1 MFLKPVLTVA
11 FLFTCAL
18 IFAQQKAAPVV
29 YDSVL
34 AKKLGAD
41 AYGMKQ
47 YVMVILTTG
56 KSDVKE
62 KNSRDSLFAGHM
74 NNIKKLAKEGKMVVA
89 GPLGKND
96 LSYRGIFVF
105 NTASVEDARA
115 MVDTDPAVKAGI
127 FDAIYIPWYCSAALM
142 EISSLHEKLQK
153 VSF

>member
-1 MFLKPVLTVA
+1 MFSRSALSLLLLFVA
-11 FLFTCAL
+11 FAVCAQEKTKP
-18 IFAQQKAAPVV
+18 A

-56 KSDVKE
+56 KADIKE
-62 KNSRDSLFAGHM
+62 KAVKDSLFAGHM
-74 NNIKKLAKEGKMVVA
+74 KNIVRLANEGKMVVA

-105 NTASVEDARA
+105 NTSSIDDTKA
-115 MVDTDPAVKAGI
+115 MVATDPAVKAGV

-142 EISSLHEKLQK
+142 EIGNIHEKLQK